1 MESVNRPIPTL
12 VSALA
17 IFHFLFAVG
26 LLLFA
31 WGMLLTMGPEFLL
44 TFLLMPITMS
54 GGIVFFGAVGFG
66 LWKLRNW
73 ARILVIG
80 EAVLGFVIG
89 LYALPVL
96 LLLCPLI
103 VWYMFRSHVI
113 RAFDGPAAQ

>member
-1 MESVNRPIPTL
+1 MESVSRPIPTL

-31 WGMLLTMGPEFLL
+31 WGILLMLGPGFFL
-44 TFLLMPITMS
+44 TFFMPIMI
-54 GGIVFFGAVGFG
+54 GGIVFFVAVGFG

-73 ARILVIG
+73 ARTLVIG
-80 EAVLGFVIG
+80 EAALGFVIG

-103 VWYMFRSHVI
+103 VWYMFRPHVR
-113 RAFDGPAAQ
+113 RAFDGPATQ